1 MNGTSMIV
9 AGIAIFILGAV
20 CGARIVYRFR
30 HVTTKALHQ
39 ALLNTL
45 HERTARLD
53 RLTESA
59 RETGMVTIN
68 LEEGQA
74 DFGAEV
80 AATSS
85 EGKVTALRVYRG
97 T

>member
-53 RLTESA
+53 RLTEPA
-59 RETGMVTIN
+59 RETTMVAIDGN
-68 LEEGQA
+68 EKQP
-74 DFGAEV
+74 DFWSETE
-80 AATSS
+80 ATSS
-85 EGKVTALRVYRG
+85 EGKATALKVYRG

>member
-20 CGARIVYRFR
+20 CGARMIYRFR
-30 HVTTKALHQ
+30 HVTTKALHK

-45 HERTARLD
+45 HDRTARLD
-53 RLTESA
+53 RLTEPA
-59 RETGMVTIN
+59 RETGMATID

-74 DFGAEV
+74 DFRTEM

-85 EGKVTALRVYRG
+85 EGKATALRVYRG